1 MSSLR
6 WTSVLITGGS
16 TGIGAALARRLSQ
29 RGAHVVIVARR
40 QEPIDTLV
48 AELGERVTGIVAD
61 VADPE
66 RARAVVDEA
75 HARLGK
81 LDLVIANAGMG
92 INAPAHE
99 LRLEHD
105 IPVLQLNVL
114 GACATLTAAIPHLLA
129 GGGGTLVGVS
139 SLAAM
144 RGLPTSAAYS
154 ASKAALSTFLESLR
168 VELVPRGIDVSDIR
182 PGFVDTPLT
191 QKNGFRMPFLMTA
204 DDAAQ
209 RIVRGLERRRR
220 IIAFPWPTALAMR
233 LLAGLPSALFEG
245 LGRLSVSRRS

>member
-1 MSSLR
+1 M
-6 WTSVLITGGS
+6 
-16 TGIGAALARRLSQ
+16 
-29 RGAHVVIVARR
+29 
-40 QEPIDTLV
+40 
-48 AELGERVTGIVAD
+48 
-61 VADPE
+61 
-66 RARAVVDEA
+66 
-75 HARLGK
+75 
-81 LDLVIANAGMG
+81 
-92 INAPAHE
+92 
-99 LRLEHD
+99 
-105 IPVLQLNVL
+105 LQLNVL

-139 SLAAM
+139 SLAAL

-168 VELVPRGIDVSDIR
+168 IELVPRGIDVSDIR

-233 LLAGLPSALFEG
+233 LLAGLPSALFVG
-245 LGRLSVSRRS
+245 LGRLSLSRRL